1 MQALQQANPTASG
14 EGGVQ
19 GRGTPAV
26 PAPIASTTDPF
37 EKIAQ
42 LKRLLDAGAITEEDF
57 QKKKTSVLS
66 QI

>member
-1 MQALQQANPTASG
+1 
-14 EGGVQ
+14 
-19 GRGTPAV
+19 V
-26 PAPIASTTDPF
+26 PAPTATASADDPF

-57 QKKKTSVLS
+57 QKTKVSVLS